1 MRVNYAAVVVSA
13 VLYWLLGALWYGVLF
28 GKQWMALEG
37 LKMEQ
42 LQQQSPTVPYIIAML
57 ANLVLASVLARICV
71 WKHADTAVKGAALG
85 VLLWIGFIAT
95 TSFTTYL
102 FEGRSKQL
110 FLINY
115 GYSLVGLLLM
125 GAILGAWKK
134 KPAA

>member
-1 MRVNYAAVVVSA
+1 MGVNYAAVVVSA

-28 GKQWMALEG
+28 GKQWMALEN

-42 LQQQSPTVPYIIAML
+42 LQQSPTVPYIISML
-57 ANLVLASVLARICV
+57 ANLVLATVLAKICV
-71 WKHADTAVKGAALG
+71 WKRADTAVKGAALG
-85 VLLWIGFIAT
+85 VLLWVGFIAT

-125 GAILGAWKK
+125 GAILGAWQKK
-134 KPAA
+134 GAG